1 MDGSRGSIQR
11 FKMDKH
17 QEAKKKAPIGAH
29 LQKNHISD
37 PNDLL
42 IIVQLWHAELRIT
55 WHTNHLVHKKRTGN
69 AFIYVPLVID
79 KAYVLA
85 TKFLL
90 MHCLFK
96 KQESAA
102 HLCRNQIHGSM
113 KQHEDNPPLFLQ
125 LKTRGCQNLHYIVTQ
140 SCCLIWYK
148 CTFQK
153 KWKIWYKCWSS
164 KSNNKSLHLCLFSF
178 LMSEITMHKLILT
191 IIYC

>member
-1 MDGSRGSIQR
+1 MVAWSRVQSHTFLRLQSLYLFYWIFLQWLGEEWMAHEARSNGSKWISIKRQ
-11 FKMDKH
+11 
-17 QEAKKKAPIGAH
+17 KKKAPIGAH

-90 MHCLFK
+90 MHCLFE

-125 LKTRGCQNLHYIVTQ
+125 LKTRGCQNLHYTVT
-140 SCCLIWYK
+140 K
-148 CTFQK
+148 VAA
-153 KWKIWYKCWSS
+153 
-164 KSNNKSLHLCLFSF
+164 
-178 LMSEITMHKLILT
+178 
-191 IIYC
+191 